1 MDLNIEK
8 WDAGSYSNFVQYLKS
23 IAQNKYAEFSG
34 KIIPGAE
41 NILGVSVPILRA
53 MAKEIIKGDWT
64 GFLIQSKDNTLEE
77 VMIQGIIIGIAN
89 TEIEEVIKM
98 TEDYLPKI
106 NNWAVCDCFC
116 TSLKVVLN
124 YKKEFLPFLKTC
136 LASDEQYRIR
146 FAVVMLLSYYI
157 EDEYIRYILETLN
170 SIHHDSYY
178 TRMSVAW
185 AISICY
191 IKFKK
196 ETLALLT
203 ENDLDDFTFNKAI
216 DKITDS
222 HRVPVFEKN
231 KLKILKRG
239 NLTGAKH

>member
-1 MDLNIEK
+1 MDLNKEK

-116 TSLKVVLN
+116 TSLKVVLK
-124 YKKEFLPFLKTC
+124 YKTGISLLPVQFKNHNTLSENIKPSPDT
-136 LASDEQYRIR
+136 SIDHIE
-146 FAVVMLLSYYI
+146 MLRKGVNI
-157 EDEYIRYILETLN
+157 
-170 SIHHDSYY
+170 
-178 TRMSVAW
+178 
-185 AISICY
+185 
-191 IKFKK
+191 FQ
-196 ETLALLT
+196 
-203 ENDLDDFTFNKAI
+203 
-216 DKITDS
+216 
-222 HRVPVFEKN
+222 RV
-231 KLKILKRG
+231 L
-239 NLTGAKH
+239 